1 MKQYSQIGTAR
12 ADGLASAVHKPKD
25 STMQTS
31 QPNLL
36 TRGDT
41 MFGVCQGLGE
51 DLGIHP
57 NVLRVALAGLLF
69 FFPVATIAGYGA
81 AGLLVLMSR
90 YLFPE
95 PRRAVAEQSAEP
107 EAVPVESNDTADVLL
122 VAA

>member
-1 MKQYSQIGTAR
+1 
-12 ADGLASAVHKPKD
+12 
-25 STMQTS
+25 MQTA

-36 TRGDT
+36 TRSDT

-69 FFPVATIAGYGA
+69 FFPVATIAGYGI

-90 YLFPE
+90 YLFPD
-95 PRRAVAEQSAEP
+95 PRRATAEQPAGLAEP
-107 EAVPVESNDTADVLL
+107 QAALIESNDTADVLP